1 VAVGIW
7 IPAAICFSDLK
18 FTAICRTGNAAVR
31 LAFRERIPPFAMSSL
46 DRLLVLPF
54 APPEKSKGQAEI
66 DQRLAAGGALSE
78 RRPHPLPRPAEQI
91 EVSIA

>member
-1 VAVGIW
+1 
-7 IPAAICFSDLK
+7 
-18 FTAICRTGNAAVR
+18 
-31 LAFRERIPPFAMSSL
+31 MSSL